1 MPWISRKLETKRV
14 FKWIGVSYSE
24 GIIIVLVGEVN
35 KFAEAKV
42 REKLKRLSQLIEASD
57 EEYFLKLRDK
67 SYSKV
72 KEQIKRDKNNE
83 EEDDWGIW

>member
-1 MPWISRKLETKRV
+1 M
-14 FKWIGVSYSE
+14 
-24 GIIIVLVGEVN
+24 VGEVN

>member
-1 MPWISRKLETKRV
+1 
-14 FKWIGVSYSE
+14 
-24 GIIIVLVGEVN
+24 LVGEVN